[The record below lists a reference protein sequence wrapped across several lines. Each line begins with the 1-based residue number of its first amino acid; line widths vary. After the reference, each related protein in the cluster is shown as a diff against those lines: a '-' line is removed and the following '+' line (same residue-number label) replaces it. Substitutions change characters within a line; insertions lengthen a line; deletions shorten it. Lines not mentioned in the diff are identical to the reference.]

1 MTVYNSAGVYV
12 KETDLSQVVA
22 TTSTSIGAI
31 VGEFLRGPINTPV
44 FTQNTKNFIDTFG
57 KPDPVNLTWPSAYCA
72 LAFHERSSQLF
83 TVRAVNS
90 DNSHRYAG
98 IKVENNNGE
107 VAYSTT
113 LSGLADPDTVALTTA
128 QPFYAYAIGPGT
140 YANDNLGI
148 SISSSNVYTPPVEIP
163 AADLSV
169 VVETTLGTGVWIPG
183 DVGVLLSY
191 KVTKVTLDGETDVS
205 AAATFTIAAAT
216 NTASITIAQ
225 QDGAIAYKI
234 YRNSGASLTTWLLRA
249 TVNATGDDVTYSD
262 IGTAAAGV
270 ITVATAA
277 SEVVAVALP
286 STVVPAVI
294 VGGGS
299 LPAAPGGYS
308 YRVSVVVGDEE
319 TSAGTAVV
327 SAAVA
332 LNDQVSITIPH
343 VRGAKGYNIYGRV
356 AGSELF
362 IAYIQAS
369 TTGASVVYTDTGAI
383 TPAGALPD
391 TDGVWAAAGAK
402 YYRCTVISDAGE
414 TQPNIALTLTTTN
427 VNQHV
432 IVAIP
437 RQANASAYR
446 IYRADTSGNEQ
457 LITSITQ
464 STEEGDGFV
473 TYVDV
478 GTALDADAAFARD
491 ITTDGKTPEF
501 KVKVFSY
508 EVSTSVEVEAFD
520 VSLADRLDGFGV
532 QMQIEDKINT
542 QSRYIRVYKNPA
554 YTGVDYFFD
563 DAGGVNYFENGVD
576 GTAPTSS
583 DISLAWDNYAD
594 KEKITVR
601 LLINGGVTSVTVQQ
615 KMNSIAMR
623 RGDCVAILDMPTQ
636 YQSETGLSE
645 VNYRRSILN
654 LNTNRAAIYSPDLYI
669 NDPYNDK
676 LLYVPPSG
684 HIAGVYANTDYVAQA
699 WFAPAGLNRGL
710 LSIQGLRYKYN
721 QEARDTLAPAQV
733 NYMRNFPG
741 QGIAVWEALTL
752 QAKTSALSFVNVR
765 RLLDVI
771 EISVSEALLYSVWE
785 PNDDFLRR
793 QIVGMI
799 TEFLEVIR
807 IRRGLLEYAVI
818 SDSTN
823 NPPSV
828 YSVGQLNVDVYVIP
842 TLPAQK
848 IQLGITILK
857 SGASFQELIAAG
869 GVNL

>member
-31 VGEFLRGPINTPV
+31 VGEFLRGQINTPV

-163 AADLSV
+163 TTDLSTAL
-169 VVETTLGTGVWIPG
+169 VEGTGLFG
-183 DVGVLLSY
+183 GAAFTYGY
-191 KVTKVTLDGETDVS
+191 KVSMVTLDGETDVS
-205 AAATFTIAAAT
+205 AATVAPITTVLTTDSISLTIAH
-216 NTASITIAQ
+216 
-225 QDGAIAYKI
+225 QDGAIAYKV
-234 YRNSGASLTTWLLRA
+234 YRNTSAAPTVYLLKA
-249 TVNATGDDVTYSD
+249 TVNATGDDVVYSD
-262 IGTAAAGV
+262 TSSAAGV
-270 ITVATAA
+270 GTITVATAA
-277 SEVVAVALP
+277 SEVVAVARP
-286 STVVPAVI
+286 SVPVPAVI

-432 IVAIP
+432 IVTIP